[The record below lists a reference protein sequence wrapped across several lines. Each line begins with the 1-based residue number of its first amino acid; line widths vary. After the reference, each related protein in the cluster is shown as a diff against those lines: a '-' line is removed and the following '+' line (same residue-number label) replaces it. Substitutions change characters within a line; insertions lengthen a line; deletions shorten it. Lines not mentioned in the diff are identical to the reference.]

1 MNRNLHSDTDPRLR
15 RAEGLL
21 WDTMEYLESQGYDET
36 EEYRA
41 IQSYF
46 GLIRYLD
53 MPDTMEE
60 ARGER

>member
-1 MNRNLHSDTDPRLR
+1 MTRNRHFDADPRLR

>member
-1 MNRNLHSDTDPRLR
+1 MTRNPHFDTDPRLR

-21 WDTMEYLESQGYDET
+21 WDTMEYLESQDYDET
-36 EEYRA
+36 EEYKA
-41 IQSYF
+41 IRSYF